1 MSNLITKPLSAREL
15 TTVLQTTEKTIH
27 SVFRNIGYRPELL
40 KHNHSQVFDTEGKAN
55 SYMEESLL
63 LAMPAM
69 PDRNEYLTTSST
81 IVATLIEVLGNV
93 LVHDVRIKSDEAII
107 SISFLSQANRK
118 PYRETDFSTVR
129 IGDNGT
135 LVAVPR

>member
-1 MSNLITKPLSAREL
+1 
-15 TTVLQTTEKTIH
+15 
-27 SVFRNIGYRPELL
+27 
-40 KHNHSQVFDTEGKAN
+40 
-55 SYMEESLL
+55 MEESLL